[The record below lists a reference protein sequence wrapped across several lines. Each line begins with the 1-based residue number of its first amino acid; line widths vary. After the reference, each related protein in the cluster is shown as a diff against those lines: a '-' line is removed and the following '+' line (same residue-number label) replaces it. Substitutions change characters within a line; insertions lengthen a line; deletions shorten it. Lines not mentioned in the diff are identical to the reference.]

1 MIFPCLPVNAQ
12 RQFPTY
18 LEIAGFRIEAVR
30 WMEGVNKLPSTRTKR
45 YVVVARKHA

>member
-1 MIFPCLPVNAQ
+1 
-12 RQFPTY
+12 

-30 WMEGVNKLPSTRTKR
+30 WMEAVNTLPSTRTQR